1 MCQTSS
7 LISQTKAGEFD
18 LSEFRSFVPMNKT
31 LLLLDV
37 TRTYQVT
44 DSPFELGGDT
54 VQEPRCRM
62 KQKRWSFYC
71 ISSALA
77 VRIDNLHKRQDMQ
90 VYRTSG
96 DWLLIS
102 FLMND
107 ALKHM
112 KERRTNWKESWFVI
126 SSHVSYITCA
136 NPFDCAKIW
145 YVGIKRTVWELNN
158 VYILL

>member
-54 VQEPRCRM
+54 VQEPLRRM
-62 KQKRWSFYC
+62 RKKRWSSYC

-77 VRIDNLHKRQDMQ
+77 VRKYNCTNAKI
-90 VYRTSG
+90 YRYVQHTRPWWRLTF
-96 DWLLIS
+96 DQI
-102 FLMND
+102 LMNNTLD
-107 ALKHM
+107 DRKKESQ
-112 KERRTNWKESWFVI
+112 KERKTKLIFDFI
-126 SSHVSYITCA
+126 SSVLYNLCKSLQLCKNRICR
-136 NPFDCAKIW
+136 D
-145 YVGIKRTVWELNN
+145 
-158 VYILL
+158 